1 LIDGPSSR
9 DLHFIYVVAGTDDVS
24 IWNLVTFQKFQI
36 IAAQPLH
43 PKLFQ
48 IVCMVCTQI
57 DTQGQHSAI
66 APTKRYLHIAEDFI
80 FHRYS
85 ASRNDKFTYIGTSV
99 SAHENPHTSVNQTDQ
114 YFDRFTVLHLEPLVV
129 RSALDHYI
137 PL

>member
-1 LIDGPSSR
+1 
-9 DLHFIYVVAGTDDVS
+9 
-24 IWNLVTFQKFQI
+24 
-36 IAAQPLH
+36 
-43 PKLFQ
+43 
-48 IVCMVCTQI
+48 MVCTQI

-85 ASRNDKFTYIGTSV
+85 ASRNDKFSYRGTSV
-99 SAHENPHTSVNQTDQ
+99 SAHENRHTSVNQTDQ

-129 RSALDHYI
+129 LSALDHYI